1 MNIIKRKSDNVV
13 IFKGDDLVL
22 DKNGC
27 RGKGWEY
34 KADSADDLVMER
46 VDELPEGFVA
56 GMWEY
61 SSGLWAETTAS
72 IKLKDIELSARIKD
86 ALSSIDALNDTLIT
100 LVIGRRDTE
109 YLIAEHQAQEYIKSG
124 YKGNS
129 FPYVSSWA
137 IAKNE
142 TDEWAAD
149 NIIETATA
157 WREVQSDLRA
167 KRLLHKENVRN
178 SATLQ
183 DIDTVMASWQ
193 LYIKTLKQSLE
204 SY

>member
-1 MNIIKRKSDNVV
+1 MPNLLVALPDGSQAVYEIHETGGYYGDGVILWDEREDGDLPSITLGAMKRIGNNLIVDN
-13 IFKGDDLVL
+13 
-22 DKNGC
+22 
-27 RGKGWEY
+27 
-34 KADSADDLVMER
+34 
-46 VDELPEGFVA
+46 
-56 GMWEY
+56 
-61 SSGLWAETTAS
+61 
-72 IKLKDIELSARIKD
+72 IELESINIKQLQD
-86 ALSSIDALNDTLIT
+86 KKSQSLKFIDESSDDVIT
-100 LVIGRRDTE
+100 AVIGRRDTE
-109 YLIAEHQAQEYIKSG
+109 YLQAEKQAQEFIDAG
-124 YKGNS
+124 YTGNTH
-129 FPYVSSWA
+129 PYVSSWA

-178 SATLQ
+178 SATQQ